1 MIAKLIHWSVHNRF
15 LVLLATALL
24 TAWGLYATANTPLD
38 AIPDLSDT
46 QVIVRT
52 VYPGQAPQ
60 VVEDQ
65 VTYPLTTT
73 LLSVP
78 QAKTVR
84 GYSLF
89 GESFVYVLF
98 EDGVDL
104 YWARSRVLEYLSQ
117 VQGRLPSTAR
127 AALGPDAT
135 GVGWIYEYALVDRSG
150 RNDISQLRALQ
161 DWFLKY
167 ELKSLPN
174 VAEVATIGGFNRQYQ
189 IVLQPDR
196 LRAYRLPLETVI
208 EAVRKANGET
218 GGSVLELAEAEYM
231 VRARGYL
238 KSLDDFREIPVGLGD
253 SGTPILLRDVA
264 SVQLGPETR
273 RGIAELD
280 GEGEVVGGVI
290 VLRSGANARSTI
302 QAVKARLDTLKAS
315 LPAGVEIVETYDR
328 SALIDRAVAN
338 LSHKLLEEFL
348 VVALVCAAF
357 LWHLRSALVAI
368 ITLPIGILAAFV
380 VMHAQGIN
388 ANIMS
393 LGGIAIAIG
402 AMVDAA
408 VVMVENAHKKLEQWR
423 HSSHPYPPP
432 PGEMEDGLTPSPSM
446 GEGKGGGE
454 PDAATRLRLIAEAA
468 AEVGPALFFS
478 LLIITLSFVPV
489 FTLEAQEGRL
499 FAPLAYTKT
508 YAMAAAAG
516 LSVTLIPV
524 LMVVFIRGRIVDET
538 ANPLNRI
545 LIAAYRPVIQV
556 VLKHPR
562 STLAIAALAALS
574 ALWPVSRLGSEF
586 MPPLDEG
593 DLLYMPTALP
603 GLAVGKGAQLLQQTD
618 RIIRTFPEVQRVFGK
633 IGRAESAT
641 DPAPLEMV
649 ETTIMLKPKSE
660 WRPGMTTEALI
671 EEMDAALRIPGLG
684 NVWVQP
690 IRNRIDMLATG
701 IKSPVGIKIAGPDLA
716 VIQRIGSEI
725 EAAVRTVPGT
735 ASAFSERVSGGRY
748 IEIIPDRVAA
758 ARHGM
763 SIEDVQRVVSL
774 AIGGE
779 NIGET
784 VEGLQRFPINLRY
797 PRELRDSVQDLRELP
812 LVTMRGETLTLG
824 SIAEIRITDGPP
836 MIKSENARPN
846 GWIYVDIRGRDLGG
860 YVAEARQAVAQA
872 VRLPPGYSVSWSGQ
886 FEYLERATRRLQVVV
901 PLTLSII
908 FLLLYL
914 AFRSTAP
921 AVLIMT
927 TLPFALVGGF
937 WLIYGL
943 GHHLS
948 VASGVGFIA
957 LAGVAAEFGV
967 VMLIYLDNAIREHEA
982 NGRMRNLADLR
993 EAIMDGA
1000 VLRVRPKAMTVAVII
1015 AGLLPLFVGAGTGSE
1030 VMQRIAA
1037 PMIGGMVTAP
1047 LLSMVVIPAAYFLI
1061 RARRLPRAR
1070 PRSA

>member
-1 MIAKLIHWSVHNRF
+1 MIARLIHWSVHNRF
-15 LVLLATALL
+15 LVLLAVALL
-24 TAWGLYATANTPLD
+24 TAWGVVSALKTPLD

-52 VYPGQAPQ
+52 TYPGQAPQ

-78 QAKTVR
+78 HAKTVR

-117 VQGRLPSTAR
+117 VQGRLPASAR
-127 AALGPDAT
+127 SALGPDAT

-150 RNDISQLRALQ
+150 HNDISQLRALQ

-167 ELKSLPN
+167 ELKTVEN

-189 IVLQPDR
+189 IVVNPDR
-196 LRAYRLPLETVI
+196 LRSFRLPLETVV
-208 EAVRKANGET
+208 ESLRKANGEA

-238 KSLDDFREIPVGLGD
+238 KSLDDFRSIPVGLGEN
-253 SGTPILLRDVA
+253 GIPILLRDIA
-264 SVQLGPETR
+264 TVQIGPETR
-273 RGIAELD
+273 RGIADLD

-290 VLRSGANARSTI
+290 VLRSGANAQSTI
-302 QAVKARLDTLKAS
+302 KAVKAKLDLLKAG
-315 LPAGVEIVETYDR
+315 LPKGVEIIETYNR
-328 SALIDRAVAN
+328 STLIEHAVDN
-338 LSHKLLEEFL
+338 LSYKLLEEFL
-348 VVALVCAAF
+348 VVAVVCLAF

-368 ITLPIGILAAFV
+368 ITLPIGILIAFI
-380 VMHAQGIN
+380 MMRLQGVN

-408 VVMVENAHKKLEQWR
+408 VVMIENTHKRLESWR
-423 HSSHPYPPP
+423 HAH
-432 PGEMEDGLTPSPSM
+432 DGR
-446 GEGKGGGE
+446 E
-454 PDAATRLRLIAEAA
+454 PQGAERLKVMSDAAS
-468 AEVGPALFFS
+468 EVGPALFFS
-478 LLIITLSFVPV
+478 LLIITLSFIPV

-499 FAPLAYTKT
+499 FAPLAFTKT

-524 LMVVFIRGRIVDET
+524 LIVAFIRGHIIDE
-538 ANPLNRI
+538 ASNPLNRL
-545 LIAAYRPVIQV
+545 LIRAYRPVIDW
-556 VLKHPR
+556 VLKRPR
-562 STLAIAALAALS
+562 TTLLIAALS
-574 ALWPVSRLGSEF
+574 MVITIWPVTRLGSEF

-603 GLAVGKGAQLLQQTD
+603 GLSAGKAAQILQQTD
-618 RIIRTFPEVQRVFGK
+618 RIIKTFPEVKSVFGK

-641 DPAPLEMV
+641 DPAPLEMI
-649 ETTIMLKPKSE
+649 ETTIQLKPKSE
-660 WRPGMTTEALI
+660 WRAGMTTEKLI
-671 EEMDAALRIPGLG
+671 QEMDAALKIPGMG
-684 NVWVQP
+684 NIWVQP

-701 IKSPVGIKIAGPDLA
+701 IKSPVGIKIAGPDLNI
-716 VIQRIGSEI
+716 IQNIGTRI
-725 EAAVRTVPGT
+725 EAVVKQVPGT

-748 IEIIPDRVAA
+748 IDVVPDRIAA
-758 ARHGM
+758 ARHGLN
-763 SIEDVQRVVSL
+763 IEEIQRIVSL

-779 NIGET
+779 NVGET
-784 VEGLQRFPINLRY
+784 VEGLQRFPINVRY
-797 PRELRDSVQDLRELP
+797 PRESRDSLQKLRDLP
-812 LVTMRGETLTLG
+812 IVTLKGETITLG
-824 SIAEIRITDGPP
+824 SVAAVNIVDGPP
-836 MIKSENARPN
+836 MIKSENSRPN
-846 GWIYVDIRGRDLGG
+846 GWIYVDIRDRDLGS
-860 YVAEARQAVAQA
+860 YVDQAKKMVSEQ
-872 VRLPPGYSVSWSGQ
+872 VTLPPGYSVSWSGQ
-886 FEYLERATRRLQVVV
+886 YEYLERASQRLQIVV
-901 PLTLSII
+901 PFTLAII

-914 AFRSTAP
+914 AFRKVTSAI
-921 AVLIMT
+921 LIMT

-937 WLIYGL
+937 WLTYGL

-967 VMLIYLDNAIREHEA
+967 VMLIYLDNAIRERQQAHQLKTE
-982 NGRMRNLADLR
+982 ADLR
-993 EAIMDGA
+993 EALIDGA

-1015 AGLLPLFVGAGTGSE
+1015 AGLIPLFIGAGAGSE

-1037 PMIGGMVTAP
+1037 PMIGGMITAP
-1047 LLSMVVIPAAYFLI
+1047 LLSMLVLPAAYLLLQ
-1061 RARRLPRAR
+1061 RRGLG
-1070 PRSA
+1070 

>member
-1 MIAKLIHWSVHNRF
+1 VIAKLIHWSVHNRF

-78 QAKTVR
+78 YAKTVR

-117 VQGRLPSTAR
+117 VQGRLPPTAST
-127 AALGPDAT
+127 ALGPDAT

-264 SVQLGPETR
+264 IVQLGPETR

-315 LPAGVEIVETYDR
+315 LPEGVEIVETYDR

-408 VVMVENAHKKLEQWR
+408 VVMVENAHKKLEHWR
-423 HSSHPYPPP
+423 HSSQPYPPP
-432 PGEMEDGLTPSPSM
+432 QAGREDGFTPSPSM

-524 LMVVFIRGRIVDET
+524 LMVAFIRGHIRDEA
-538 ANPLNRI
+538 ANPLNRS

-660 WRPGMTTEALI
+660 WRAGMTTERLI
-671 EEMDAALRIPGLG
+671 EEMDAALKIPGLG

-725 EAAVRTVPGT
+725 EAIVKTVPGT

-748 IEIIPDRVAA
+748 IEIIPDRIAA

-763 SIEDVQRVVSL
+763 SIEDVQRIVSL

-784 VEGLQRFPINLRY
+784 VEGLQRFPINVRY

-824 SIAEIRITDGPP
+824 SIAEVRITDGPP

-901 PLTLSII
+901 PFTLSII

-921 AVLIMT
+921 AVLIMA

-1047 LLSMVVIPAAYFLI
+1047 LLSMVVIPAAYFLV
-1061 RARRLPRAR
+1061 RARRLAKRLG
-1070 PRSA
+1070 